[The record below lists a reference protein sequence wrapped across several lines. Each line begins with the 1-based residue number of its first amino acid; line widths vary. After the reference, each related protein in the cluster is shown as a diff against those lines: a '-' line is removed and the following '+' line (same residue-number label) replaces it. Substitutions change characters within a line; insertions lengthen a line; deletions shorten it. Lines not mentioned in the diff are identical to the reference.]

1 MRQFLPP
8 PFTFISKSRRDL
20 LDATHRLG
28 LKWTL
33 LFSRFFISLF
43 ILIKNT
49 FSWVH
54 FRHRFPFRV
63 RYSQNRT
70 AASSVD
76 SGLVFIDGDDEW
88 NYFFV
93 LKSPSSLLFK
103 KKSKF
108 NKRTK
113 KSIAAIKVRTSS
125 SPASQSNRIK
135 KERNWREELNKKK
148 REWNTKWPKLA
159 TARRFF
165 FSFFL
170 LLFLLGRLNVYLI
183 FEEDLRASFHW
194 GSSASLSSFLFFL
207 LERATLFFFLN
218 CFFFFF
224 FLNFVGCVDCVALL
238 SVFFLVKFKYR
249 HDPRFSLGKF
259 RFDNNIRLCSRFL
272 ISFLYLFLKK
282 ELIRLKC
289 CSMLKKKEF
298 VLWKLKDRVLFLL
311 ATVSSGPPMRGLFLF
326 LLIRWFIYLFECFR
340 RWNDDERRVWS
351 ANRISATDIWK
362 CDAPKAV
369 CVTKNWASNSV
380 APFNPRRPRITQNN
394 SI

>member
-1 MRQFLPP
+1 MFIWFSRKTFAH
-8 PFTFISKSRRDL
+8 PFTEARL
-20 LDATHRLG
+20 LRY
-28 LKWTL
+28 L
-33 LFSRFFISLF
+33 LSC
-43 ILIKNT
+43 
-49 FSWVH
+49 
-54 FRHRFPFRV
+54 
-63 RYSQNRT
+63 
-70 AASSVD
+70 
-76 SGLVFIDGDDEW
+76 
-88 NYFFV
+88 
-93 LKSPSSLLFK
+93 
-103 KKSKF
+103 
-108 NKRTK
+108 
-113 KSIAAIKVRTSS
+113 SS
-125 SPASQSNRIK
+125 SWK
-135 KERNWREELNKKK
+135 
-148 REWNTKWPKLA
+148 
-159 TARRFF
+159 
-165 FSFFL
+165 
-170 LLFLLGRLNVYLI
+170 GRLC
-183 FEEDLRASFHW
+183 
-194 GSSASLSSFLFFL
+194 
-207 LERATLFFFLN
+207 FFFLN

-272 ISFLYLFLKK
+272 ISFLYLFFKK